1 MNSGFNKD
9 ADSLC
14 DGDMKKSP
22 LISLEQVSKS
32 FVEGGV
38 RHQVLNSVSAEFL
51 EGECVA
57 LLGRSGSG
65 KSTLL
70 NLISGIDKPDS
81 GKINI
86 GGIDITDLSERE
98 RTLFR
103 RKNIG
108 FIYQFFNLIPTLTV
122 LENVLLPLELNGKN
136 RRDAA
141 LELLDEVS
149 LLNRKS
155 DYPDRLS
162 GGEQQRVAIIRALV
176 HDPLIILADEPTGN
190 IDRETGRHILDIMER
205 LIRRRNKNL
214 ILVTHSQEVTMLADR
229 LLLLEE
235 GIFKKHSREIIW

>member
-1 MNSGFNKD
+1 VNDILDMNLD
-9 ADSLC
+9 A
-14 DGDMKKSP
+14 DMKKSP
-22 LISLEQVSKS
+22 LICLEHISKS
-32 FVEGGV
+32 FIEGGI
-38 RHQVLNSVSAEFL
+38 RHQVLKSVSAEFL

-70 NLISGIDKPDS
+70 NLISGIDRPDS
-81 GKINI
+81 GRISIQGANI
-86 GGIDITDLSERE
+86 TTLSEHE

-108 FIYQFFNLIPTLTV
+108 FVYQFFNLIPTLTV

-136 RRDAA
+136 NRAVA
-141 LELLDEVS
+141 LELLDEVE

-190 IDRETGRHILDIMER
+190 IDLETGRHILDIMER
-205 LIRRRNKNL
+205 LIRRKNKNL
-214 ILVTHSQEVTMLADR
+214 ILVTHSQEVAKLADR
-229 LLLLEE
+229 LLLLED
-235 GIFKKHSREIIW
+235 GVLKKQSREIVW

>member
-1 MNSGFNKD
+1 MDKET
-9 ADSLC
+9 
-14 DGDMKKSP
+14 KKSP
-22 LISLEQVSKS
+22 LISLEHISKN
-32 FVEGGV
+32 FAEGNV
-38 RHQVLNSVSAEFL
+38 IYQVLKSVNAEFS
-51 EGECVA
+51 EGECIA

-81 GKINI
+81 GRIVI
-86 GGIDITDLSERE
+86 GGVDITTLSEHR

-122 LENVLLPLELNGKN
+122 LENVLLPLELNGRN
-136 RRDAA
+136 DRSRA

-149 LLNRKS
+149 LLDRKG

-162 GGEQQRVAIIRALV
+162 GGEQQRVAIIRALA
-176 HDPLIILADEPTGN
+176 HDPIIILADEPTGN
-190 IDRETGRHILDIMER
+190 IDKETGHNILDIMER
-205 LIRRRNKNL
+205 FIRKRGKNL
-214 ILVTHSQEVTMLADR
+214 ILVTHSREVAKFADR

-235 GIFKKHSREIIW
+235 GVLKKQSREIVW

>member
-1 MNSGFNKD
+1 MNSNTEAEKP
-9 ADSLC
+9 
-14 DGDMKKSP
+14 P
-22 LISLEQVSKS
+22 LILLEQVSKS
-32 FVEGGV
+32 FTEGGV
-38 RHQVLNSVSAEFL
+38 RRQVLNSVSAGFF

-81 GKINI
+81 GRIKIQDT
-86 GGIDITDLSERE
+86 DITALSEHE

-108 FIYQFFNLIPTLTV
+108 FVYQFFNLIPTLTV

-136 RRDAA
+136 NRDTA
-141 LELLDEVS
+141 LELLDEVE

-176 HDPLIILADEPTGN
+176 HDPFIILADEPTGN
-190 IDRETGRHILDIMER
+190 IDRETGRHILDIMDR

-214 ILVTHSQEVTMLADR
+214 ILVTHSQEVAGFADR

-235 GIFKKHSREIIW
+235 GVLKKQSREIVW

>member
-1 MNSGFNKD
+1 MD
-9 ADSLC
+9 
-14 DGDMKKSP
+14 KKTEKPS
-22 LISLEQVSKS
+22 LISLEHLSKS
-32 FVEGGV
+32 FTEGSV
-38 RHQVLNSVSAEFL
+38 VHRVLKSVDAEFA
-51 EGECVA
+51 EGECIA

-65 KSTLL
+65 KSTIL

-81 GKINI
+81 GRIVI
-86 GGIDITDLSERE
+86 GGVDITALSEHK

-122 LENVLLPLELNGKN
+122 LENVMLPLELNGKN
-136 RRDAA
+136 DSSRA

-149 LLNRKS
+149 LLDRKG

-176 HDPLIILADEPTGN
+176 HDPVIILADEPTGN
-190 IDRETGRHILDIMER
+190 IDKETGHGILDIMER
-205 LIRRRNKNL
+205 LIRKKNKNL
-214 ILVTHSQEVTMLADR
+214 IMVTHSKEVAKFADR

-235 GIFKKHSREIIW
+235 GIIKKQSREIVW

>member
-1 MNSGFNKD
+1 MNLDTEIN
-9 ADSLC
+9 
-14 DGDMKKSP
+14 KSP
-22 LISLEQVSKS
+22 LICLENISKS

-38 RHQVLNSVSAEFL
+38 RQQVLKSINAEFL

-81 GKINI
+81 GRINFR
-86 GGIDITDLSERE
+86 GTQITALSEHE

-108 FIYQFFNLIPTLTV
+108 FVFQFFNLIPTLTV
-122 LENVLLPLELNGKN
+122 LENVLLPLELNNKN
-136 RRDAA
+136 NRVIAM
-141 LELLDEVS
+141 ELLDEVE

-190 IDRETGRHILDIMER
+190 IDRETGHHILDIMER
-205 LIRRRNKNL
+205 LIRKRNKNL
-214 ILVTHSQEVTMLADR
+214 ILVTHSKEVAVFADR

-235 GIFKKHSREIIW
+235 GVLKRRSREVVW

>member
-1 MNSGFNKD
+1 MNTER
-9 ADSLC
+9 
-14 DGDMKKSP
+14 KKSP
-22 LISLEQVSKS
+22 LISLEHISKS

-38 RHQVLNSVSAEFL
+38 RHQVLRSVNAEFL

-81 GKINI
+81 GRISINNA
-86 GGIDITDLSERE
+86 DITSLSEHK

-108 FIYQFFNLIPTLTV
+108 FVYQFFNLIPTLTV

-136 RRDAA
+136 DRAIA
-141 LELLDEVS
+141 LELLGEVS

-162 GGEQQRVAIIRALV
+162 GGEQQRIAIIRALV

-190 IDRETGRHILDIMER
+190 IDRETGHHILDIMER
-205 LIRRRNKNL
+205 LIRKRNKNL
-214 ILVTHSQEVTMLADR
+214 ILVTHSQEVARFADR

-235 GIFKKHSREIIW
+235 GVLKRQSREIVW

>member
-9 ADSLC
+9 ADLFC
-14 DGDMKKSP
+14 GGDMKKSP

-38 RHQVLNSVSAEFL
+38 RHQVLNAVSAEIL

-81 GKINI
+81 GRINI
-86 GGIDITDLSERE
+86 GGMDITDLSERE

-136 RRDAA
+136 CRDAA

-214 ILVTHSQEVTMLADR
+214 ILVTHSQEVTKLADR
-229 LLLLEE
+229 LLFLEE